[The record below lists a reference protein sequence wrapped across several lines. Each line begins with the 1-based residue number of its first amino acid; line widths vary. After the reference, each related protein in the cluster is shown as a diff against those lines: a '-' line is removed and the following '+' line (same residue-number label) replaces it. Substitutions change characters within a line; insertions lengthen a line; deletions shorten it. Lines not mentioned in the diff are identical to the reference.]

1 MSNVGELGPV
11 VSHAA
16 IRATAEKRHLNWP
29 VFVMAFALVCTL
41 AWNVALL
48 WGLFQ
53 ICKLVFA

>member
-11 VSHAA
+11 G
-16 IRATAEKRHLNWP
+16 IGATAEKRYFNWP

>member
-11 VSHAA
+11 G
-16 IRATAEKRHLNWP
+16 IGATAEKRHFNWP